1 MDKAKKVQQRIS
13 QLEDKVN
20 AQKKRLAGWDDLMV
34 LCEMGNEE
42 EDESLVAE
50 VEEGYQALLQNM
62 ESARLETLLSGEY
75 DYLSESDVFMV
86 GSIDMAIEKYNKRQE
101 A

>member
-1 MDKAKKVQQRIS
+1 M
-13 QLEDKVN
+13 
-20 AQKKRLAGWDDLMV
+20 
-34 LCEMGNEE
+34 
-42 EDESLVAE
+42 AE
-50 VEEGYQALLQNM
+50 VFTGTPGVYVKVEDTIKAFKG
-62 ESARLETLLSGEY
+62 LLSGEY